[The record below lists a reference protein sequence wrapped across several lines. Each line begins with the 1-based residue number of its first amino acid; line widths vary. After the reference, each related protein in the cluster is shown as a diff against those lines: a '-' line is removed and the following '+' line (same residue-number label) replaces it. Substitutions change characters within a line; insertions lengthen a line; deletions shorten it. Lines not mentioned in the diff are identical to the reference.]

1 MIDKKYSDLF
11 LAAIERGDKAEAGR
25 LVASLPELVRNMYGD
40 EPLMHKLATEGCLVG
55 VRLLTELGVD
65 PDMVDA
71 TGDTPLHN
79 AIVCGHGDL
88 VNFLL
93 ARGADPNRADGGGFP
108 PLYSAIVRGDVAI
121 FDSLVAFGAMAELS
135 SSSGIRAED
144 ALDRCGGEIEAFV
157 KRLKGAC
164 GPS

>member
-1 MIDKKYSDLF
+1 MMDTKYSELF
-11 LAAIERGDKAEAGR
+11 RAAIERGDKAEAGR
-25 LVASLPELVRNMYGD
+25 LVASLPEVIRTMYGE
-40 EPLMHKLATEGCLVG
+40 EPLIHKLATEGCLVG

-79 AIVCGHGDL
+79 AIVCGHGDV

-93 ARGADPNRADGGGFP
+93 AKGADPNRADGGGYP
-108 PLYSAIVRGDVAI
+108 PLYSAIVSGDVAM
-121 FDSLVAFGAMAELS
+121 FDALVAFGAKAELS
-135 SSSGIRAED
+135 SSIGIRAVD
-144 ALDRCGGEIEAFV
+144 ALDRCGGEIESFV

>member
-1 MIDKKYSDLF
+1 MEKNSAERF

-25 LVASLPELVRNMYGD
+25 LVASVPELMRVMYGD

-55 VRLLTELGVD
+55 VRLLAELGVD
-65 PDMVDA
+65 PDMSDA

-79 AIVCGHGDL
+79 AIVCGHGE
-88 VNFLL
+88 VVKFLL
-93 ARGADPNRADGGGFP
+93 VRGGDPNRADGGGYP

-121 FDSLVAFGAMAELS
+121 FDALVAFGAKADS
-135 SSSGIRAED
+135 SSSIGTRAED
-144 ALDRCGGEIEAFV
+144 ALGRCGGEREAFV

-164 GPS
+164 GPT